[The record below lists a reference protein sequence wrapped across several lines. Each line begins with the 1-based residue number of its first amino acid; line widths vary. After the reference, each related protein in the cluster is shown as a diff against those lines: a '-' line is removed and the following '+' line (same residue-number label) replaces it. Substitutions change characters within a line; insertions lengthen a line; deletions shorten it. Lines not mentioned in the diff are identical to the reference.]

1 MSNIDKQALL
11 VSKAKVSVFTM
22 GYISQFEASEID
34 SDDIDLRFEVDGVET
49 GTTVS
54 IVDECGHAAQII
66 TALLDELEHYKSRE
80 ERVTKLVM
88 DNSTSWDALYKKLE
102 AAEKRTAELER
113 ANAAQDDHINQQ
125 QDRIDVLEKRNAELG
140 KYAGEMER
148 YCIAYMEWS
157 NKTDWV
163 QGDKRFDVVHPLGK
177 HRADILGEYIKH
189 LEREKDAIE
198 AVALALRDD
207 MRDVREKLEDAERRI
222 AETDQLNAELTA
234 RIEPMDRRIAELE
247 RSETQ
252 LINERDSAE
261 SALNDAY
268 KAVMGQAPEWSNWL
282 NFENAIDEIELACEL
297 WRNQTDDVIQFRQ
310 RIQELE
316 AKLETADRLQD
327 GAFRDGLKA
336 GFSYG
341 QTDDQSGFTQCM
353 SAYST
358 TPASLLPD
366 GLIRAVHFYEQVKR
380 ENPPVET
387 GAWKDAIDW
396 VLKEARLAAS
406 TLESSRE
413 HEVISQQ
420 EKA

>member
-1 MSNIDKQALL
+1 MNIDKRALL

-22 GYISQFEASEID
+22 GYISQFEASDID

-66 TALLDELEHYKSRE
+66 TALVDELEHYKSRE
-80 ERVTKLVM
+80 ERVTKLVL

-102 AAEKRTAELER
+102 AAEKRIAEQREYYEG
-113 ANAAQDDHINQQ
+113 
-125 QDRIDVLEKRNAELG
+125 V
-140 KYAGEMER
+140 
-148 YCIAYMEWS
+148 IADGS
-157 NKTDWV
+157 K
-163 QGDKRFDVVHPLGK
+163 
-177 HRADILGEYIKH
+177 
-189 LEREKDAIE
+189 
-198 AVALALRDD
+198 
-207 MRDVREKLEDAERRI
+207 RI
-222 AETDQLNAELTA
+222 AELTDQKATWVSWAENASGMVDML
-234 RIEPMDRRIAELE
+234 RLRIAELE
-247 RSETQ
+247 HSETQ

-268 KAVMGQAPEWSNWL
+268 KAVMGQAPEWSNWFS
-282 NFENAIDEIELACEL
+282 FENAIDEIELVCEL

-316 AKLETADRLQD
+316 AKLETADKLQD
-327 GAFRDGLKA
+327 GAFCDGLKA

-353 SAYST
+353 SAYNT

-366 GLIRAVHFYEQVKR
+366 GLIRAVHFYEQVKH

-396 VLKEARLAAS
+396 VLKEACLAAS

>member
-1 MSNIDKQALL
+1 MSEKITSMMRA
-11 VSKAKVSVFTM
+11 
-22 GYISQFEASEID
+22 
-34 SDDIDLRFEVDGVET
+34 
-49 GTTVS
+49 VS
-54 IVDECGHAAQII
+54 IVDFPFNLELNGNSDEPAGKIVVNKGEVTFFGNFDKAAQIFV
-66 TALLDELEHYKSRE
+66 EHIAKRWSQQWKKHEKSATE
-80 ERVTKLVM
+80 
-88 DNSTSWDALYKKLE
+88 Y
-102 AAEKRTAELER
+102 
-113 ANAAQDDHINQQ
+113 
-125 QDRIDVLEKRNAELG
+125 DRFMEVVEVAHKALEKGTPLDLESLFKGELASAMFATMF
-140 KYAGEMER
+140 AGEFVRHGAKNYLELT
-148 YCIAYMEWS
+148 Y
-157 NKTDWV
+157 NVPK
-163 QGDKRFDVVHPLGK
+163 
-177 HRADILGEYIKH
+177 LGEFTVTIQRK
-189 LEREKDAIE
+189 EGKTPGE
-198 AVALALRDD
+198 
-207 MRDVREKLEDAERRI
+207 
-222 AETDQLNAELTA
+222 
-234 RIEPMDRRIAELE
+234 RIAELE

-268 KAVMGQAPEWSNWL
+268 KAVMGQAPEWSNWFS
-282 NFENAIDEIELACEL
+282 FENAIDEIELVCEL

-353 SAYST
+353 SAYNT

-396 VLKEARLAAS
+396 VLKEACLAAS

-413 HEVISQQ
+413 HEAISQQ

>member
-1 MSNIDKQALL
+1 MSNIDKQAVTAKTKELASLMVERFSMNPVSCKLL
-11 VSKAKVSVFTM
+11 N
-22 GYISQFEASEID
+22 EAWKKEFPD
-34 SDDIDLRFEVDGVET
+34 EVAIAERML
-49 GTTVS
+49 
-54 IVDECGHAAQII
+54 
-66 TALLDELEHYKSRE
+66 ALLYELEHYKSRE
-80 ERVTKLVM
+80 ERVTKLVL

-102 AAEKRTAELER
+102 AAEKR
-113 ANAAQDDHINQQ
+113 I
-125 QDRIDVLEKRNAELG
+125 
-140 KYAGEMER
+140 
-148 YCIAYMEWS
+148 
-157 NKTDWV
+157 
-163 QGDKRFDVVHPLGK
+163 
-177 HRADILGEYIKH
+177 
-189 LEREKDAIE
+189 
-198 AVALALRDD
+198 
-207 MRDVREKLEDAERRI
+207 
-222 AETDQLNAELTA
+222 AELTDQKA
-234 RIEPMDRRIAELE
+234 TWVTWAENASGMVDMLRLRIAELE

-268 KAVMGQAPEWSNWL
+268 KAVMGQAPEWSNWFS
-282 NFENAIDEIELACEL
+282 FENAIDEIELVCEL

-353 SAYST
+353 SAYNT
-358 TPASLLPD
+358 MPASLLPD
-366 GLIRAVHFYEQVKR
+366 GLIRAVHFYEQVKH

-396 VLKEARLAAS
+396 VLKEACLAAS

>member
-1 MSNIDKQALL
+1 MSNIDKQAVTAKTKELASLMVERFSMNPVSCKLL
-11 VSKAKVSVFTM
+11 N
-22 GYISQFEASEID
+22 EAWKKEFPD
-34 SDDIDLRFEVDGVET
+34 EVAIAERMLALL
-49 GTTVS
+49 
-54 IVDECGHAAQII
+54 DE
-66 TALLDELEHYKSRE
+66 LDELEHYKSRE

-102 AAEKRTAELER
+102 AAEKR
-113 ANAAQDDHINQQ
+113 I
-125 QDRIDVLEKRNAELG
+125 
-140 KYAGEMER
+140 
-148 YCIAYMEWS
+148 
-157 NKTDWV
+157 
-163 QGDKRFDVVHPLGK
+163 
-177 HRADILGEYIKH
+177 
-189 LEREKDAIE
+189 
-198 AVALALRDD
+198 
-207 MRDVREKLEDAERRI
+207 
-222 AETDQLNAELTA
+222 AELTDQKA
-234 RIEPMDRRIAELE
+234 TWVTWAENASGMVDMLRLRIAELE

-261 SALNDAY
+261 SALSDAY
-268 KAVMGQAPEWSNWL
+268 KAVMGQAPEWSNWFS
-282 NFENAIDEIELACEL
+282 FENAIDEIELVCEL

-353 SAYST
+353 SASNT
-358 TPASLLPD
+358 IPASLLPD
-366 GLIRAVHFYEQVKR
+366 GLIRAVHFYEQVKH

-396 VLKEARLAAS
+396 VLKEACLAAS